1 MLYFILYSI
10 LFVFLTFY
18 NQSEYDDMGDYIEFQ
33 CDTCDSI
40 FIQED
45 NVFWVDSE
53 NKLKISLIGIFYIR
67 GNGWI

>member
-1 MLYFILYSI
+1 
-10 LFVFLTFY
+10 
-18 NQSEYDDMGDYIEFQ
+18 MGDYIEFQ